1 MHFARNTE
9 TTLEITMAVV
19 INEQWLE
26 GPTSLN
32 SRMRNVVFENSVSL
46 RQHAKVNS
54 KNRSYRTLENIV
66 PAPFAASVAAPALA
80 ACV

>member
-1 MHFARNTE
+1 
-9 TTLEITMAVV
+9 
-19 INEQWLE
+19 
-26 GPTSLN
+26 
-32 SRMRNVVFENSVSL
+32 MRNVVFENSVSL